1 MSARVRSVTL
11 VVFLIASTWLGAQE
25 APKQE
30 FWVQKIKAVAPTCRP
45 NKPHT
50 KLPT

>member
-11 VVFLIASTWLGAQE
+11 VVFLVASTWLGAQE

-30 FWVQKIKAVAPTCRP
+30 FWVQKDQEWRSVCAAQ
-45 NKPHT
+45 
-50 KLPT
+50 